1 LPLRRML
8 QEPRPR
14 RLRLGTAID
23 QLYFLS
29 TSKEAQNHDHRNR
42 QQKICYIFFSYN
54 HETSKFYLLIKHV
67 LPPSQN
73 TSRHLYRQN

>member
-1 LPLRRML
+1 MII
-8 QEPRPR
+8 
-14 RLRLGTAID
+14 GVD
-23 QLYFLS
+23 
-29 TSKEAQNHDHRNR
+29 N
-42 QQKICYIFFSYN
+42 KISVIFFCYN